1 MSGSAERVEVHSL
14 EIGHSDKRTGAD
26 RELQTLEVGL
36 SGKWVAA
43 SCELR
48 TFELEQR
55 RLDLSEL
62 RRANCELFN
71 LGR

>member
-1 MSGSAERVEVHSL
+1 MSLDHVG
-14 EIGHSDKRTGAD
+14 KCRTGGGAQFG
-26 RELQTLEVGL
+26 RLAIQINGRVR
-36 SGKWVAA
+36 KWVAA
-43 SCELR
+43 SCEPR

-62 RRANCELFN
+62 RTANGELFN